1 MKLTAMKL
9 SLAYK
14 GGGGSTKQHQKSKQG
29 SDATTGTGTTA
40 STTATGAT
48 ASHDDN
54 GHRPAS
60 TSHAPDKQSNSA
72 AIDKGDGLHNVLEES
87 DNDDV
92 ASYTDHVHVNYEG
105 APDEHGDNMN
115 ETVRL

>member
-9 SLAYK
+9 RSPT

-92 ASYTDHVHVNYEG
+92 ASYTDHVQVNYEG